1 MTRCPTC
8 RARYDSGDTCY
19 RCGTCFADVIA
30 VEREAAA
37 CVSKAR
43 VALNGRD
50 IPSAQGH
57 IDRALSLHRSSRAL
71 ATAALVA
78 LAVRDFDAACTLWS
92 EARAAGRDGAD

>member
-19 RCGTCFADVIA
+19 RCGTRLADVVA
-30 VEREAAA
+30 VERQAAA
-37 CVSKAR
+37 CVAKAC

-57 IDRALSLHRSSRAL
+57 IDRALSLHRSSAAL
-71 ATAALVA
+71 GTAALVA
-78 LAVRDFDAACTLWS
+78 LVVRDFESACMLWN
-92 EARAAGRDGAD
+92 EARAAGGEGVD